1 MRPSDAD
8 QYAGPD
14 GPRRNP
20 GPDERVALC
29 VARFYEELADKLEQG
44 ARAALADGGITD
56 ADRFDVPG
64 AFELPL
70 VAKYAAQS
78 GRYVAVDGS
87 SRMALAAAGADG
99 RLLGREDRAH
109 REPDSAAARRTRS
122 GGGRVVKPK
131 GAAAKRVGS

>member
-1 MRPSDAD
+1 MILTPFRGSIPSCWLRPLPHLP
-8 QYAGPD
+8 Q
-14 GPRRNP
+14 RRP
-20 GPDERVALC
+20 PLRLPV
-29 VARFYEELADKLEQG
+29 RP
-44 ARAALADGGITD
+44 ARALRDQVLT
-56 ADRFDVPG
+56 
-64 AFELPL
+64 
-70 VAKYAAQS
+70 

-131 GAAAKRVGS
+131 GGGSQRG